1 MSQDKSSRASL
12 TRRTVLTSAAAM
24 GLSTVVRAQQP
35 AEVKVGLI
43 VPLSGIYTRPGQVM
57 RMGAEMGIEHINAQG
72 GIKAL
77 GGAKLK
83 LVVIDCGDTTEKAK
97 NAAQRMVAQ
106 ETDLV
111 AATGAYLSSFT
122 LAVTEV
128 TERAQ
133 LPVLTLSYS
142 DLLTERGF
150 KFIFQTAAPASV
162 QSQIGLPELM
172 KLAEAASGK
181 RPKTVAMLMDNTAT
195 SVATAKAL
203 KEKIFAQLGLELDLT
218 QRPAIEAMMDK
229 LLSRLGTIDIVIN
242 NAVVRHFAP
251 VEQFL
256 PDRWEEALAVNL
268 SAPFHLIRL
277 ALPAMKQHGWG
288 RIINMGSI
296 YSTRAVG
303 NRIDYVT
310 TKTAILGMTR
320 AVAIETATTGITC
333 NALCPGTLPTPAIVS
348 RLAALAESENLSIDE
363 ATRDYLASRQPSRR
377 FVSMQNV
384 GATVVFLCSPAA
396 RDITGAAI
404 PIDGGWS
411 AV

>member
-1 MSQDKSSRASL
+1 MLKGKRALITGATAGLGLALAESLAGAGANIVLHDLAEPHEAGESIRSRFAID
-12 TRRTVLTSAAAM
+12 
-24 GLSTVVRAQQP
+24 VV
-35 AEVKVGLI
+35 
-43 VPLSGIYTRPGQVM
+43 S
-57 RMGAEMGIEHINAQG
+57 
-72 GIKAL
+72 
-77 GGAKLK
+77 
-83 LVVIDCGDTTEKAK
+83 
-97 NAAQRMVAQ
+97 
-106 ETDLV
+106 V
-111 AATGAYLSSFT
+111 AA
-122 LAVTEV
+122 
-128 TERAQ
+128 
-133 LPVLTLSYS
+133 
-142 DLLTERGF
+142 
-150 KFIFQTAAPASV
+150 
-162 QSQIGLPELM
+162 
-172 KLAEAASGK
+172 
-181 RPKTVAMLMDNTAT
+181 
-195 SVATAKAL
+195 
-203 KEKIFAQLGLELDLT
+203 DLT

-229 LLSRLGTIDIVIN
+229 LLSRLGAIDIVIN

-256 PDRWEEALAVNL
+256 PDRWEAALAVNL

-296 YSTRAVG
+296 YSTRAVE

-333 NALCPGTLPTPAIVS
+333 NALCPGTLPTPAIES